1 MTDIQL
7 KKALFRLPNGTYI
20 TPYTDNRGAF
30 EIGDIGQAI
39 HVDESLGLRRILNG
53 QTVAINSNTQAFLNK
68 LNTIRNSYPNLF
80 VTNAE
85 WEEIFNASKKGQCG
99 KFVITETEIRLPA
112 IVNLQGLMEL
122 EYLGDIKHAG
132 YPKLELLMRQD
143 SSTSTDADLDPI
155 YGSNG
160 YTATKPANTDGTD
173 EFMTRIYTEGQNS
186 LRYMSLYDQ
195 TGEMGASDTVQEE
208 AVQYP
213 YFIQIAQGQHTMRTI
228 RNDWEINNP
237 YTIFD
242 AKQSQYPL
250 NNTSW
255 LKSLGQWNEK
265 AIYTYAYE
273 ALLVEL
279 NNSIETNTT
288 VDLPSGG
295 KYTKHLQTVN
305 FDVNKVDKVGE
316 PVIENGILYSDTE
329 NYVRLK
335 VGNNVLATA
344 KSWSIDLKFQKQ
356 ANSKV
361 IFTTYDT
368 DSTSDPFFKCG
379 VLSNGYINILTQTIR
394 DGLMPYSNTE
404 VNIGDWCYIHIAY
417 DDAKGY
423 DYWYSLDG
431 ITYRKYNAS
440 DVTKVL
446 TDSEYIYFRNAQ
458 PIDLRTVQFKYS
470 LDGIHEYLVTTGV
483 EYKSAVWNKAEH
495 TTSETE
501 YAYNFIVDT
510 VNESFRLPLYDRVFN
525 NPYAELYYYIGDTLQ
540 NTSLIDIGRLSESI
554 TVNKSE
560 IEQLRILISQI
571 AGDIPT
577 IEPSTYGVRNVTLYN
592 GIDLGDHIIDLSS
605 YIPLDGHQYDVHL
618 FHYMN
623 VGDTSASNHNINIY
637 NADRSQLLHKFGIDG
652 IAVQGSST
660 ANNGNFSYSC
670 CIPLPANSRII
681 ILNLNASGD
690 KQFSQYYVQLVWFRK
705 Y

>member
-132 YPKLELLMRQD
+132 YPKPELLMRHD

-173 EFMTRIYTEGQNS
+173 EFMTRMYTEGQNS
-186 LRYMSLYDQ
+186 LRYMSLYDE
-195 TGEMGASDTVQEE
+195 TGEMGASNTVQEE

-265 AIYTYAYE
+265 AVYTYAYE

-305 FDVNKVDKVGE
+305 FDVNKVVKIGSPVIEEGILTPSNTDYVQLKVGE
-316 PVIENGILYSDTE
+316 NIL
-329 NYVRLK
+329 N
-335 VGNNVLATA
+335 TA
-344 KSWSIDLKFQKQ
+344 KSWQLDLLCQISSNYIVATDYDSGYVPFAINNSNLIINNSLNTFSTIAEGWKYLRVKF
-356 ANSKV
+356 N
-361 IFTTYDT
+361 
-368 DSTSDPFFKCG
+368 DSTGYEVYTSD
-379 VLSNGYINILTQTIR
+379 NG
-394 DGLMPYSNTE
+394 NTFDLVISVE
-404 VNIGDWCYIHIAY
+404 TEDKVDYADNNLNL
-417 DDAKGY
+417 KG
-423 DYWYSLDG
+423 
-431 ITYRKYNAS
+431 TP
-440 DVTKVL
+440 V
-446 TDSEYIYFRNAQ
+446 
-458 PIDLRTVQFKYS
+458 DLRTVQFKYD
-470 LDGIHEYLVTTGV
+470 LGDGVEHLVTTGV
-483 EYKSAVWNKAEH
+483 EYKSTVWNKAEH
-495 TTSETE
+495 TTSEAD
-501 YAYNFIVDT
+501 YAYNFIVDV

-540 NTSLIDIGRLSESI
+540 NTSLIDIGRLSEAV

-560 IEQLRILISQI
+560 IEQLRTLISKI
-571 AGDIPT
+571 AGDVPT
-577 IEPSTYGVRNVTLYN
+577 VETSTHSFKNVTIYN
-592 GIDLGDHIIDLSS
+592 GTDLGDHVIDLSS
-605 YIPLDGHQYDVHL
+605 YIPLDGHEYDVYL
-618 FHYMN
+618 YTYLN
-623 VGDTSASNHNINIY
+623 VGYADASNHNVVIY
-637 NADRSQLLHKFGIDG
+637 NQNKTNVLHRFSVDG
-652 IAVQGSST
+652 VAIGGSST
-660 ANNGNFSYSC
+660 QNNGNFSYTC
-670 CIPLPANSRII
+670 CIPLPTNSRTIVHHVD
-681 ILNLNASGD
+681 ASSD
-690 KQFSQYYVQLVWFRK
+690 KQFSQYYIQLVWFRK